1 MTAKARCALQNA
13 VINWEDRLFP
23 LVSDPHPRFSRSHSS
38 KLPRNPCRLISLR
51 FSIDRIAA
59 YGGIVEANWATAGR
73 AQVED
78 FRRRHRIGLVTLL
91 FTDIIGSTELKQ
103 TLGDARAVTLI
114 ERHHSALRNYLPAIP
129 KAKRSRRQ
137 ETLSL

>member
-1 MTAKARCALQNA
+1 MLRRGQQPAPMTAKARCALQNA

-38 KLPRNPCRLISLR
+38 KLPQNPCRLISLR

-73 AQVED
+73 AQVAKT
-78 FRRRHRIGLVTLL
+78 FGA
-91 FTDIIGSTELKQ
+91 DIA
-103 TLGDARAVTLI
+103 LGW
-114 ERHHSALRNYLPAIP
+114 
-129 KAKRSRRQ
+129 
-137 ETLSL
+137 